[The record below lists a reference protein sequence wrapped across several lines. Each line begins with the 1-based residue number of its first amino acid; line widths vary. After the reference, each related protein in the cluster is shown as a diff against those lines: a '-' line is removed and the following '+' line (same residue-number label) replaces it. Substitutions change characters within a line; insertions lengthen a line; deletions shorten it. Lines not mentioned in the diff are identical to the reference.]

1 MVMQGGSQ
9 MLSPEIKD
17 KPQKTGERRREPSLP
32 KEHEKR
38 EMKWSDLRWCK
49 WKDDAWRRWI
59 WMRRVTTRKE
69 KGRRSNGRESLTPPN
84 SKKRAKLL
92 VAQGFRE
99 IDRRFITAPS
109 LLTIWVLSISLM
121 QLKPH
126 LKNKHNMDL
135 AMSSPSKHLGLYRYN
150 FNIQRNKNLATLY
163 LSGSTVQRVW

>member
-1 MVMQGGSQ
+1 MNVICADVSEKM
-9 MLSPEIKD
+9 M
-17 KPQKTGERRREPSLP
+17 
-32 KEHEKR
+32 HEGDEYECAEWQR
-38 EMKWSDLRWCK
+38 
-49 WKDDAWRRWI
+49 
-59 WMRRVTTRKE
+59 RKE
-69 KGRRSNGRESLTPPN
+69 KKRRSDGRESLTSPN
-84 SKKRAKLL
+84 SKKRLKLL

-150 FNIQRNKNLATLY
+150 FNIQRNKNSATLN
-163 LSGSTVQRVW
+163 LSSSTLQRVWKYWRHSVKRPARGLILGEVNNSPLELF